1 MKKQHIVLLAAGALL
16 LVFVAGGYFY
26 KSRQS
31 KRRGFMAKENAS
43 LFVRAH
49 SKTLG
54 ADDARVYLVE
64 FFDPGCETCR
74 VFARHVKGLMGAYPG
89 KIKLV
94 LRYAPFHHGA
104 DIMVKILEASRRQG
118 KYWEILQIMFDS
130 QPYWANHHQPN
141 PEAIWEFLPQAGLN
155 LAQLREDMNAPE
167 IAQLIQQ
174 DLADAKTLNVRKT
187 PTFFVNGRPLQGFGY
202 AQLKA
207 LVEEEIVA
215 NY

>member
-1 MKKQHIVLLAAGALL
+1 MKKHHIVLSAAATLAF
-16 LVFVAGGYFY
+16 VFVAGGYFY
-26 KSRQS
+26 KNQQS
-31 KRRGFMAKENAS
+31 KRLGFMAKENAS

-64 FFDPGCETCR
+64 FFDPACETCR
-74 VFARHVKGLMGAYPG
+74 VFAGHVKELMAAYPG

-104 DIMVKILEASRRQG
+104 DAMVKILEASRRQG
-118 KYWEILQIMFDS
+118 KYWETLQIMFRT
-130 QPYWANHHQPN
+130 QPYWTKHHRVI
-141 PEAIWEFLPQAGLN
+141 PEAIWEFLPRTGLD

-187 PTFFVNGRPLQGFGY
+187 PEFFVNGRPLPKFGY

-207 LVEEEIVA
+207 LVEEEIAA

>member
-1 MKKQHIVLLAAGALL
+1 MKKKHIVSLAVVALI

-26 KSRQS
+26 KRQQS
-31 KRRGFMAKENAS
+31 ERLDFMSKENAPP
-43 LFVRAH
+43 FVRTH

-74 VFARHVKGLMGAYPG
+74 AFAPYVKALVAAYPG
-89 KIKLV
+89 KIKHV
-94 LRYAPFHHGA
+94 FRYAPFHHGA
-104 DIMVKILEASRRQG
+104 DTMVKILEASRRQG
-118 KYWEILQIMFDS
+118 KYWETLQIMFDS

-141 PEAIWEFLPQAGLN
+141 PEAIWKFLPRVGLD
-155 LAQLREDMNAPE
+155 LAQLRKDMNAPE

-187 PTFFVNGRPLQGFGY
+187 PSFFVNGRPLQRFGY

-207 LVEEEIVA
+207 LVEEEIAA